1 MMDYAYNNKAHKKV
15 NKLTRQLNWYKEE
28 MFARFEPYKFEGRWN
43 NQDVTNLLSE
53 NKKLK

>member
-15 NKLTRQLNWYKEE
+15 IKLTRQLNWYKEE